1 MKLVSLETKEKAEH
15 FLRLVATDRAP
26 YFWAGGRVSRDSRSL
41 TWQNGQTEAVS
52 RGQHPWS
59 FTGRTGPQPD
69 GGESCLA
76 ILNNVYRS
84 VISCDN
90 LSPDISSQYKII
102 NNKNQESQRAY

>member
-1 MKLVSLETKEKAEH
+1 MKLISLDTKEKAEH
-15 FLRLVATDRAP
+15 FLRLVASDRAP

-41 TWQNGQTEAVS
+41 TWQNGKTESVS

-84 VISCDN
+84 VV
-90 LSPDISSQYKII
+90 SPESEGDISAQILVNNTDLII
-102 NNKNQESQRAY
+102 KERVIG